1 MNELKTRYME
11 FITEYDP
18 YYQDEAETPEEMLYN
33 LLNIKA
39 DFETDINSD
48 SELFEVLVATISQFK
63 AAGIEII

>member
-1 MNELKTRYME
+1 MNELKTRYNE
-11 FITEYDP
+11 FISEYDP

-39 DFETDINSD
+39 DFETDINSNP
-48 SELFEVLVATISQFK
+48 ELFEVLEATISQFK

>member
-18 YYQDEAETPEEMLYN
+18 HYQDEAETPEEMLYN

-48 SELFEVLVATISQFK
+48 SELFEVLEATINQFK